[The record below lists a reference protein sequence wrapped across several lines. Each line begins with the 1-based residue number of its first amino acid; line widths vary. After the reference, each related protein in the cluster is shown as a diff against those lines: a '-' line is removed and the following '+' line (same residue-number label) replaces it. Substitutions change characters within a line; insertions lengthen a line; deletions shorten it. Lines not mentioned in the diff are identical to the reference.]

1 MGAFSRLLGDAF
13 YKINRRYYWYQLWPP
28 FNFLNLIAIRSNL
41 RRRNLHNTNV
51 KTPVAPPADQCG
63 IDCARYRTFDGSHN
77 DPEKPWMGMTAT
89 RFGRNFP
96 LDQVMPNTER
106 MFTPSPREISRRLM
120 KRDAFKP
127 ATSLNL
133 LAAAWLQFQ
142 VHDWFSHDNAKDLN
156 SISLQDGDDWTPN
169 PMQVTSTLWDT
180 LPGPADPQRP
190 PAALCHQSHWWDAS
204 QLYGS
209 DRKRQDALRTKQG
222 GKLKLTAD
230 GRLPLDENGIDL
242 TGNNNNWWFGL
253 SIMHTLFV
261 HEHNAVCDELSKH
274 YPAWKDDQL
283 FHTARL
289 VIAALLA
296 NIHTIE
302 WTPSLLNTKL
312 LRFGMRANWFGILG
326 ERFRRNIGRVSRG
339 DILSGITGSET
350 DHHGVPYA
358 MTEEF
363 VAVYRMHPLIPDEF
377 DIRNARTGARLASYD
392 LPEVAGSNT
401 KAAIDAVGME
411 NALYHLGTAHP
422 GALVLRNYPNM
433 LRKLTT
439 EPVKKFQVDLAALDI
454 FRDRERGVPRYNAFR
469 RLIDMPRIERFE
481 DLTADKELA
490 KEIEAIYGD
499 IDLVDTLVG
508 CLAEKP
514 PPGFAFSDTAF
525 RIFILMASRRLKSDR
540 FFTTDFRPE
549 IYSEVGFKWVMDN
562 SMTDVLRRHFPEI
575 AAAIEPGT
583 SPFFPW
589 TRPVA

>member
-1 MGAFSRLLGDAF
+1 MIGR
-13 YKINRRYYWYQLWPP
+13 P
-28 FNFLNLIAIRSNL
+28 IRC
-41 RRRNLHNTNV
+41 R
-51 KTPVAPPADQCG
+51 
-63 IDCARYRTFDGSHN
+63 
-77 DPEKPWMGMTAT
+77 
-89 RFGRNFP
+89 
-96 LDQVMPNTER
+96 
-106 MFTPSPREISRRLM
+106 SPRRC
-120 KRDAFKP
+120 
-127 ATSLNL
+127 
-133 LAAAWLQFQ
+133 
-142 VHDWFSHDNAKDLN
+142 
-156 SISLQDGDDWTPN
+156 GTPFR
-169 PMQVTSTLWDT
+169 
-180 LPGPADPQRP
+180 GRP
-190 PAALCHQSHWWDAS
+190 TRSA
-204 QLYGS
+204 
-209 DRKRQDALRTKQG
+209 
-222 GKLKLTAD
+222 
-230 GRLPLDENGIDL
+230 RLPLNENGIDL

-296 NIHTIE
+296 KIHTVE

-377 DIRNARTGARLASYD
+377 DIRNARTGARLASCD

-490 KEIEAIYGD
+490 KEIEPTKDGGQDGKKGRGWGGI
-499 IDLVDTLVG
+499 
-508 CLAEKP
+508 EE
-514 PPGFAFSDTAF
+514 F
-525 RIFILMASRRLKSDR
+525 LKKKKLHCKDQMHMMLQKYR
-540 FFTTDFRPE
+540 KQLE
-549 IYSEVGFKWVMDN
+549 SE
-562 SMTDVLRRHFPEI
+562 S
-575 AAAIEPGT
+575 
-583 SPFFPW
+583 
-589 TRPVA
+589 